1 MRQVANPVEEWRQ
14 VCAVPQTTEQE
25 AISEGRLERWRQRA
39 SSVTSRLVR
48 VDARTLRKRL
58 MLLSLVPAGFS
69 LGYLFYLGCA
79 AGFAVCKVCGGT
91 ESGLQGRVRSIII
104 PIRSHEL
111 HLHHWLLSAV
121 ATTTSA
127 IHGFSLVTPGLF
139 YGVLGGLM
147 LQGILCY
154 NDWHRIVKRRV
165 FHTQPELIG

>member
-1 MRQVANPVEEWRQ
+1 MRQGAYPVDEWRQ
-14 VCAVPQTTEQE
+14 ICAVPQTTEQE
-25 AISEGRLERWRQRA
+25 ASSEGLLGRWRRRA
-39 SSVTSRLVR
+39 SSLTSGLVR
-48 VDARTLRKRL
+48 IDASTLRKRL
-58 MLLSLVPAGFS
+58 VLLSLVPAGFS

-121 ATTTSA
+121 ATATSA

-165 FHTQPELIG
+165 FHTQPGLIN